1 VVVLIEDLL
10 LAYIIIILHVR
21 NDVEIY
27 NTFFVCM
34 AIAVLSAVFAL
45 FFPSVK
51 IFIENYLSAPQVFGD
66 GTYLDHRG
74 FGIGN
79 EKTFSYSII
88 IALLYGYLLFFSK
101 SFAVTNLLYLLF
113 PIVSLSILINAR
125 TGMLV
130 LIIGLVLHLI
140 INSKVKLS
148 KLIFFTV
155 LFFLLF
161 IEIKNKHFL
170 NYQTEKF
177 VYGFFYEMSDVLLDT
192 NYADVST
199 VDALVYNYRVLPT
212 SISEWLI
219 GKGVNM
225 SEHGIINHVDS
236 GYVTQIVYGGIIYL
250 FIIFMIIVLPII
262 KITYPKYRLFI
273 LFLLIAS
280 IIVNFKA
287 PFVPMALGFKTV
299 SLMMISCLFYD
310 HFQIK
315 SDKINIGN
323 NGRE

>member
-1 VVVLIEDLL
+1 
-10 LAYIIIILHVR
+10 
-21 NDVEIY
+21 
-27 NTFFVCM
+27 M

-45 FFPSVK
+45 SFPSVK
-51 IFIENYLSAPQVFGD
+51 FFVENYLSAPQVFDD

-88 IALLYGYLLFFSK
+88 IALIYGYLLFFSK
-101 SFAVTNLLYLLF
+101 SFIVSNLLYLLF

-130 LIIGLVLHLI
+130 LIFGFVFHLI
-140 INSKVKLS
+140 INSKIKLS

-155 LFFLLF
+155 LFLILF
-161 IEIKNKHFL
+161 IELKNMHFL
-170 NYQTEKF
+170 SYQTEEF
-177 VYGFFYEMSDVLLDT
+177 VYGFFYEMSDVLFDT

-199 VDALVYNYRVLPT
+199 MDALIYNYRVLPT
-212 SISEWLI
+212 SIDEWLI

-225 SEHGIINHVDS
+225 SEHGIFNHVDS
-236 GYVTQIVYGGIIYL
+236 GYATQIVYGGIIYL

-262 KITYPKYRLFI
+262 KITNPKFRSFFF
-273 LFLLIAS
+273 FLLITS
-280 IIVNFKA
+280 IIVNFKGG
-287 PFVPMALGFKTV
+287 FVPMALGFKTV
-299 SLMMISCLFYD
+299 SLMIISCLFYD

-315 SDKINIGN
+315 SDKVNIGS